1 MLLSVCVFVGHFV
14 VSLGNTQDFYLFLS
28 WSAYLFLD
36 LPDSL

>member
-1 MLLSVCVFVGHFV
+1 MLSVYVFVGHF
-14 VSLGNTQDFYLFLS
+14 SLSLENAQDFYLFLN